1 MNGFPTF
8 PRGLTAPLLT
18 PFEDDG
24 TVSHGRYVEHAQRL
38 LDGGCVALV
47 PFGTTGEAL
56 SVGIHERT
64 TALEALV
71 EGGIDA
77 SVLLPGTGLS
87 NVPDTVHLTRHAVG
101 TGCAAVLV
109 LPPFY
114 VKDPSDQGL
123 VDHLEALVD
132 GVADDRLRIVLY
144 HIPQVAGVGWP
155 VDVVRRLHDA
165 HPDTVVGIKDSSGD
179 WGTTAAF
186 FGIDG
191 LAVWPGS
198 EAWLLDGLGEGGPGC
213 ISATANVNAPAI
225 SEVVALH
232 LAGRHDVAAVALGE
246 AREWRAGLGEPLVP
260 AMKRLLAQ
268 RLDDPTWANV
278 RPPFEVAPA

>member
-1 MNGFPTF
+1 MSGFPTF
-8 PRGLTAPLLT
+8 SRGLTAPVLT

-24 TVSHGRYVEHAQRL
+24 VVSHGRYLEHARRL
-38 LDGGCVALV
+38 LGEGCVALV

-56 SVGIHERT
+56 SVGIDERM
-64 TALEALV
+64 TALDALV
-71 EGGIDA
+71 DGGIDP
-77 SVLLPGTGLS
+77 SVLMPGTGLS
-87 NVPDTVHLTRHAVG
+87 NVPDTVRLTGHAVG
-101 TGCAAVLV
+101 AGCAAVLV

-114 VKDPSDQGL
+114 VKNPSDQGL
-123 VDHLEALVD
+123 IDHLEAVIA
-132 GVADDRLRIVLY
+132 GVSDDRLRIVLY

-155 VDVVRRLHDA
+155 VAVARRLHEA
-165 HPDTVVGIKDSSGD
+165 HPDTVVGVKDSSGD

-186 FGIDG
+186 FDVDG
-191 LAVWPGS
+191 LIVWPGS

-225 SEVVALH
+225 SGVVDLH
-232 LAGRHDVAAVALGE
+232 LAGRHNEADAALRA
-246 AREWRAGLGEPLVP
+246 ARDWRTGLGEPLVP

-268 RLDDPTWANV
+268 RLEDPTWANV

>member
-1 MNGFPTF
+1 MSAFPTF
-8 PRGLTAPLLT
+8 PRGLTAPILT
-18 PFEDDG
+18 PFEDEG
-24 TVSHGRYVEHAQRL
+24 PVSHGRYVEHARRL

-56 SVGIHERT
+56 SVGIDERT
-64 TALEALV
+64 AALEALV
-71 EGGIDA
+71 DGGVDP
-77 SVLLPGTGLS
+77 SLLMPGTGLT

-101 TGCAAVLV
+101 AGCAATLV

-114 VKDPSDQGL
+114 LKDPSDQGL
-123 VDHLEALVD
+123 VDHLEAVIAGVD
-132 GVADDRLRIVLY
+132 DDRLRIVLY

-155 VDVVRRLHDA
+155 VDVARRLHEA

-179 WGTTAAF
+179 WDNTAAF

-198 EAWLLDGLGEGGPGC
+198 EGWLLDGLTAGGPGC
-213 ISATANVNAPAI
+213 ISATANVNASAI
-225 SEVVALH
+225 AHVVTLH
-232 LAGRHDVAAVALGE
+232 LADRHDEADVALGV
-246 AREWRAGLGEPLVP
+246 ARGWRAGLGEPLVP

-268 RLDDPTWANV
+268 RLDDPPWANV
-278 RPPFEVAPA
+278 RPPFEVVPA

>member
-1 MNGFPTF
+1 MSAFPTF
-8 PRGLTAPLLT
+8 SRGLTAPILT

-24 TVSHGRYVEHAQRL
+24 SVSHGRYLEHALRL
-38 LDGGCVALV
+38 LEEGCVALV

-56 SVGIHERT
+56 SVGIDERMA
-64 TALEALV
+64 ALDVLV
-71 EGGIDA
+71 NGGIDP
-77 SVLLPGTGLS
+77 VLLLPGTGLS
-87 NVPDTVHLTRHAVG
+87 NVPDTVRLTRHAVG
-101 TGCAAVLV
+101 AGCAAVLV

-114 VKDPSDQGL
+114 IKDPSDQGL
-123 VDHLEALVD
+123 VDHLESVIE

-155 VDVVRRLHDA
+155 VDVVRRLQIA

-179 WGTTAAF
+179 WSNTSAL

-191 LAVWPGS
+191 LVVWPGS
-198 EAWLLDGLGEGGPGC
+198 EGWLLDGLRSGGPGC

-232 LAGRHDVAAVALGE
+232 LAGRDDEAVDALGV
-246 AREWRAGLGEPLVP
+246 ARQWRSGLGEPLVP